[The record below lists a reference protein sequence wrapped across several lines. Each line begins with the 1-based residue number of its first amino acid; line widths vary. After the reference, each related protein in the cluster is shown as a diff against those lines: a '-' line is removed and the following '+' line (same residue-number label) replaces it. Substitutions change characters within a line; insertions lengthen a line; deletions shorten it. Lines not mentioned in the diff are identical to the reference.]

1 MAARKKNAA
10 IEEIAPAT
18 EGSDAATEELAPT
31 PKRKTAATKL
41 KSAATETESAAPET
55 TSTGEIPVTAAE
67 AAAARD
73 EIAPVPDAAKETA
86 ELRQEWGEEADAETQ
101 ATSGESEIPIESKA
115 IRLARVAESASV
127 CVACGLS
134 KTRAHVVFGEGN
146 PEAPL
151 MLIGEGPGQNED
163 ATGRPFVGR
172 SGILLDQ
179 CLNEN
184 GIKRKHVYLANVLR
198 CRACIL
204 EAGRLK
210 NRPPTPEETRACAPW
225 LEQTIEIV
233 QPLVILCLGAP
244 AASAMIHK
252 GFKMTQERGQWFESK
267 YARYAMA
274 AWHPAYILRLEG
286 EAYEAARRDFINDIA
301 AARQKVIEARR
312 EPKMTLF

>member
-1 MAARKKNAA
+1 MAARKKKAESEVPAEAA
-10 IEEIAPAT
+10 AVIETAIAKEAT
-18 EGSDAATEELAPT
+18 AELAAET
-31 PKRKTAATKL
+31 G
-41 KSAATETESAAPET
+41 TETTA
-55 TSTGEIPVTAAE
+55 TGEIPVTEAE
-67 AAAARD
+67 TAAARD
-73 EIAPVPDAAKETA
+73 AIPPVPDAAIETA
-86 ELRQEWGEEADAETQ
+86 ALRTEWGEEADAETQ
-101 ATSGESEIPIESKA
+101 ATSGEGEIPIESKGV
-115 IRLARVAESASV
+115 RLARVAESASV

-172 SGILLDQ
+172 SGVLLDQ

-198 CRACIL
+198 CRACIM

-225 LEQTIEIV
+225 LQQTIDIV

-312 EPKMTLF
+312 EPKTTLF